1 MLSSLKDK
9 DLRTLP
15 IEQLIDI
22 ATILIE
28 AMPFIR
34 TFRGATVVVK
44 YGGAAMIDAE
54 LKRAVIQ
61 DIVLMHDVGIRPVV
75 VHGGGPEI
83 TQLMNRLGMK
93 PRFVDGQRVTDQDT
107 LDIAE
112 MVLAG
117 KVNSELTNAINQAGG
132 VAVGLSGK
140 DAGLILAEKLQP
152 TDAAGNATGDL
163 GYVGTVKHIN
173 PAIVDV
179 LREKSIIPVITPIG
193 VGEDGQGYNINADT
207 VALEVARAVGARKL
221 IFLTDTSG
229 VLRDVKDPHSV
240 IGTIIADEIEDLI
253 EKKTISGGM
262 IPKVRSAQRALEV
275 CRKVHILD
283 GRVPHSLLLELFTSR
298 GIGTQIVRRDTL

>member
-9 DLRTLP
+9 DLRQLP
-15 IEQLIDI
+15 LDQLIEI

-28 AMPFIR
+28 AMPYIR
-34 TFRGATVVVK
+34 TFRGATVVIK

-54 LKRAVIQ
+54 LKHAVIQ
-61 DIVLMHDVGIRPVV
+61 DIVLMHDVGIRPVI

-83 TQLMNRLGMK
+83 TQHMNRLGLK
-93 PRFVDGQRVTDQDT
+93 PRFVDGQRVTDQET
-107 LDIAE
+107 LDVAE

-152 TDAAGNATGDL
+152 TDAAGNPKGDL
-163 GYVGTVKHIN
+163 GYVGTVKKIN
-173 PAIVDV
+173 PAVVDA
-179 LREKSIIPVITPIG
+179 LREKNMIPIITPIG

-207 VALEVARAVGARKL
+207 VALEVARAVEARKL
-221 IFLTDTSG
+221 IFLTDTTG
-229 VLRDVKDPHSV
+229 VLRNVDDPHSV
-240 IGTIIADEIEDLI
+240 IGTVIEDEIEDMI
-253 EKKTISGGM
+253 EKKVIQGGM
-262 IPKVRSAQRALEV
+262 IPKLRSARRALEV

-283 GRVPHSLLLELFTSR
+283 GRVPHSLLLELFTPR
-298 GIGTQIVRRDTL
+298 GIGTQIIRRDSL